1 MEAESLKP
9 GTLYVVGTPI
19 GNIDDITLR
28 ALRVLKSCS
37 VVFCEEFK
45 VGARLLRA
53 HRIDKPLETL
63 NEHNEAEAIERVL
76 DYLRKGKDVALVSD
90 AGMPVV
96 ADPGLLVVRRV
107 LQEGL
112 PLVVVP
118 GPSSILT
125 ALVRSGFSA
134 AQFLFAGMLSRKPE
148 ERRRQLRAFAEEPR
162 TVVLFDTPYRLRQL
176 LSDAAAVMPDR
187 RAYIGCNLTLPYE
200 THHYGTFAELWERFR
215 TVHFRGEFVLCFE
228 GRSVLGKSVRADRP
242 RPRWGL
248 YRGHRRST

>member
-1 MEAESLKP
+1 MGTESVEA
-9 GTLYVVGTPI
+9 GTLYIVGTPI
-19 GNIDDITLR
+19 GNLDDITVR

-63 NEHNEAEAIERVL
+63 NEHNEVEATERVL
-76 DYLRKGKDVALVSD
+76 QYLRQGKDVAVISD
-90 AGMPVV
+90 AGMPAI
-96 ADPGLLVVRRV
+96 ADPGLLLIRRV

-125 ALVRSGFSA
+125 ALVRSGFA
-134 AQFLFAGMLSRKPE
+134 TDQFLFAGLLSRKPE
-148 ERRRQLRAFAEEPR
+148 ERRRQLQALAEEPR
-162 TVVLFDTPYRLRQL
+162 TVVLLETPYRLRQL
-176 LSDAAAVMPDR
+176 LADAAAIMPQR

-215 TVHFRGEFVLCFE
+215 QTRFRGEFVLCFE
-228 GRSVLGKSVRADRP
+228 GRSLLEEPARYRQRPVFRRRP
-242 RPRWGL
+242 R
-248 YRGHRRST
+248 RR

>member
-1 MEAESLKP
+1 MEAESVKP

-19 GNIDDITLR
+19 GDLDDITLR

-63 NEHNEAEAIERVL
+63 NEHNEVEATERVL
-76 DYLRKGKDVALVSD
+76 QYLRQGKDVALISD
-90 AGMPVV
+90 AGMPVI
-96 ADPGLLVVRRV
+96 ADPGLMLVRRV

-118 GPSSILT
+118 GPSSILV
-125 ALVRSGFSA
+125 ALVRSGFSTD
-134 AQFLFAGMLSRKPE
+134 QFLFAGMLSRKPE
-148 ERRRQLRAFAEEPR
+148 ERRRQLQALAEETR
-162 TVVLFDTPYRLRQL
+162 TVVLLETPYRLRQL
-176 LSDAAAVMPDR
+176 LGDAAAIMPER
-187 RAYIGCNLTLPYE
+187 RAYVGCNLTLPYE

-215 TVHFRGEFVLCFE
+215 RTHFRGEFVLCFE
-228 GRSVLGKSVRADRP
+228 GRPVWKALDSSAPSARSARQ
-242 RPRWGL
+242 
-248 YRGHRRST
+248 RRRRRV